1 MASNFYL
8 KTQKNVGN
16 VTPVFV
22 GGYTVAANIQS
33 SIVLGI
39 SLANTTG
46 VTITANVGIFT
57 GNYAAGTAANI
68 SLLTNA
74 PISSGGS
81 LVAVGVDQK
90 VVLQANYAVYVQSSA
105 TSSLDVVMSVLELS

>member
-1 MASNFYL
+1 MASNFYS
-8 KTQKNVGN
+8 KTQKSVGN
-16 VTPVFV
+16 VWATVN
-22 GGYTVAANIQS
+22 GYTVAGNVLS

-39 SLANTTG
+39 SLSNTTG
-46 VTITANVGIFT
+46 STISANVGIFT

-74 PISSGGS
+74 PISSGGA

-90 VVLQANYAVYVQSSA
+90 VVLMPGYSIYVQSSA

>member
-1 MASNFYL
+1 MASNFYS
-8 KTQKNVGN
+8 KTSKAVGN
-16 VTPVFV
+16 TSPVFV
-22 GGYTVAANIQS
+22 GGYTVGSSVLS
-33 SIVLGI
+33 SIVLGV
-39 SLANTTG
+39 SLSNTTG
-46 VTITANVGIFT
+46 STIAANVGVFT
-57 GNYAAGTAANI
+57 GNYAAGSAANI

-74 PISSGGS
+74 PISAGGA